1 MVAQDR
7 PPTLSPTVLPRA
19 RVGDVIEE
27 GVGFGGARV
36 GMTDSELIGVW
47 GDTILNHNPG
57 GRYSVRPFRL
67 SSGELVV
74 VYLRNHRVGL
84 IKFVITPSGGPLADT
99 PLRTSRGAELGG
111 ALARV
116 EAIYGIAE
124 WQDEAYSAD
133 GTQRGPVAAPG
144 PRLARS

>member
-1 MVAQDR
+1 M
-7 PPTLSPTVLPRA
+7 LSPTVLPRA

-47 GDTILNHNPG
+47 GDTILNHNPE

-67 SSGELVV
+67 SSGELLV

-84 IKFVITPSGGPLADT
+84 IKFVITPSGGPLADA
-99 PLRTSRGAELGG
+99 PLRTSRRAELGG
-111 ALARV
+111 ARARV

-144 PRLARS
+144 PRLTRS

>member
-1 MVAQDR
+1 V
-7 PPTLSPTVLPRA
+7 
-19 RVGDVIEE
+19 
-27 GVGFGGARV
+27 FG
-36 GMTDSELIGVW
+36 

-133 GTQRGPVAAPG
+133 GTQRGPVAVRPDHV
-144 PRLARS
+144 